1 MHKLGDTLTSDDQKE
16 EIRRILS
23 ARRKL
28 YNAGVALLE
37 CDRTYA
43 ENIKRELERRTLAG
57 YMASSAEEAK
67 KPIDET
73 DVRLYLETFLRIY
86 VKEENITIDTEN
98 GLCNIRLQDKL
109 TANIPIESEATGK
122 GVLWD

>member
-37 CDRTYA
+37 CDRVYA
-43 ENIKRELERRTLAG
+43 ENIKRELEKHTLAG
-57 YMASSAEEAK
+57 YIASYAEEAK

-73 DVRLYLETFLRIY
+73 DIRLYLETVLRIY

-109 TANIPIESEATGK
+109 TANIPIVSEAAGE